1 MDPSVAQ
8 LRAVL
13 LIVGCS
19 LAVVVAVVVR
29 LVRSGRAVQF
39 PDVAGQDPHSRPR
52 PDDRVST
59 L

>member
-1 MDPSVAQ
+1 MDPSVVQ

-29 LVRSGRAVQF
+29 LVRSGRAVQL
-39 PDVAGQDPHSRPR
+39 PDVSGRDPEIRARSH
-52 PDDRVST
+52 DRVSI